1 MAKKQKVSRIKI
13 KKKLWI
19 KVIAPATFGN
29 KQIGD
34 SYLTTAQSAVGRVL
48 KVNLRELTG
57 SMKDQNASA
66 KFQIVKVENS
76 NLKTASIGYELNPSN
91 VKRMVRKNTTRIDSF
106 LRLQSKDGKKVIVKP
121 VCIAYGKITKSAAT
135 AVREEIAKAF
145 DEEVSKSDFERFM
158 TSVVS
163 KKILYAIKKRLH
175 KLNPVKE
182 VAVRSMKLVD
192 LPTSSRGKVVVTNET
207 EDKED
212 TKEVVKESEGEA
224 KAETKEEVAK
234 EEKSQED
241 KSPEEAQ

>member
-91 VKRMVRKNTTRIDSF
+91 VKRMVRKNTTRIDDF
-106 LRLQSKDGKKVIVKP
+106 LKFQTKNGKKVILKP
-121 VCIAYGKITKSAAT
+121 VCIAYGKITKSSAT
-135 AVREEIAKAF
+135 AIRAEMAKAF
-145 DEEVSKSDFERFM
+145 EEEVVKGDFEKFM
-158 TSVVS
+158 SSVVS
-163 KKILYAIKKRLH
+163 KKILYTIKKRLH

-182 VAVRSMKLVD
+182 VAIRSMKLVN
-192 LPTSSRGKVVVTNET
+192 LPASSKGKIEVTSKVAS
-207 EDKED
+207 EDAKD
-212 TKEVVKESEGEA
+212 SDVEA
-224 KAETKEEVAK
+224 KVETKVEAKVETKEEVAK
-234 EEKSQED
+234 EEKA
-241 KSPEEAQ
+241 KEEAQ